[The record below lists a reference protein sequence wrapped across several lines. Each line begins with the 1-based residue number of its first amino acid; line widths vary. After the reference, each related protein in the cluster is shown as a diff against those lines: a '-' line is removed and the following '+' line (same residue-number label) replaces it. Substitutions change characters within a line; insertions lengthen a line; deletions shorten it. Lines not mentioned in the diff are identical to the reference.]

1 MSQGQ
6 SSATPAPADARE
18 RLTRT
23 SVALHWIVAI
33 SMIAMLVFGFYLDGL
48 ERGDAKTA
56 LLALH
61 KSVGSLLLFVVLLRL
76 WWRLRQGALEPLGDH
91 PRWLEVAARASHH
104 FLLFATIAMPITGII
119 RSVGRG
125 RAIEIFGLPF
135 IPQLLTERNEIIST
149 IGSLG
154 HEIVAYAAAAV
165 IAVHAAAALKHHFI
179 DRDGTL
185 RRMLGGT
192 AG

>member
-1 MSQGQ
+1 MSEIE
-6 SSATPAPADARE
+6 SASPYVPADTRE

-23 SVALHWIVAI
+23 SVAFHWIVAL
-33 SMIAMLVFGFYLDGL
+33 SMIGMLVFGFYLGGM

-61 KSVGSLLLFVVLLRL
+61 KSVGSLLLFIVMLRL
-76 WWRLRQGALEPLGDH
+76 WWRLRQGALEPLGNH
-91 PRWLEVAARASHH
+91 SRWMERAARASHH
-104 FLLFATIAMPITGII
+104 FLLFATIAMPVTGII

-125 RAIEIFGLPF
+125 RSIEIFGFPF
-135 IPQLLTERNEIIST
+135 IPQLLAERNDIISA

-192 AG
+192 AN